1 MSTENVI
8 NNQRIAKNTFL
19 LYLRTIFVLAVSLY
33 TSRLVL
39 KVLGVDDYGIY
50 QVVGG
55 MVTMFGILSNALSA
69 AISRFITFELGSGKA
84 ERLKRLFSTSV
95 VVQYVLA
102 GIVFIIAEVV
112 AIWFMETEMQLPK
125 GREFAAKCV
134 LHCSLFT
141 FCVNL
146 ISIPYNACII
156 AHEHMKAFAYM
167 SVVDVVL
174 KLIACL
180 GVMCIPIDKLISYSI
195 FLAVI
200 SISIR
205 ILYWLYCKKHF
216 EETRGSVAFD
226 WCIFK
231 EMLGFSGWSF
241 LTNANGI
248 LNTQGV
254 NMLINVFFG
263 VTVNASR
270 GISSQVESAVL
281 QFVNN
286 FTMAVNPQIIKS
298 YAAGDIQGLYTLIC
312 RGAKFAY
319 FAMFIM
325 VLPLVCETPYM
336 LSVWLTIV
344 PPHTVIF
351 VQLSLI
357 LGIFDCIGFSSYT
370 ACMATGRIRLYSITL
385 AIIGALEFPLT
396 WIFFTYGAPVVSTYY
411 LYIFVKILVLIA
423 RVILLRDMVGL
434 PPQMYIIEVL
444 IPILLTTLIAIIP
457 SLLIISFFPSS
468 FVRLCISVIV
478 AIISVGLSA
487 LYIGMTQREREEIL
501 EKVNSVVNRLKK

>member
-1 MSTENVI
+1 MPAYKYLPTFMSTENVI

-351 VQLSLI
+351 VQLSL
-357 LGIFDCIGFSSYT
+357 
-370 ACMATGRIRLYSITL
+370 
-385 AIIGALEFPLT
+385 
-396 WIFFTYGAPVVSTYY
+396 TYGAPVVSTYY

-478 AIISVGLSA
+478 AIISVGLSIVW
-487 LYIGMTQREREEIL
+487 LID
-501 EKVNSVVNRLKK
+501 

>member
-231 EMLGFSGWSF
+231 
-241 LTNANGI
+241 
-248 LNTQGV
+248 
-254 NMLINVFFG
+254 
-263 VTVNASR
+263 
-270 GISSQVESAVL
+270 
-281 QFVNN
+281 
-286 FTMAVNPQIIKS
+286 
-298 YAAGDIQGLYTLIC
+298 
-312 RGAKFAY
+312 
-319 FAMFIM
+319 
-325 VLPLVCETPYM
+325 
-336 LSVWLTIV
+336 
-344 PPHTVIF
+344 
-351 VQLSLI
+351 
-357 LGIFDCIGFSSYT
+357 
-370 ACMATGRIRLYSITL
+370 
-385 AIIGALEFPLT
+385 
-396 WIFFTYGAPVVSTYY
+396 
-411 LYIFVKILVLIA
+411 
-423 RVILLRDMVGL
+423 
-434 PPQMYIIEVL
+434 
-444 IPILLTTLIAIIP
+444 
-457 SLLIISFFPSS
+457 
-468 FVRLCISVIV
+468 
-478 AIISVGLSA
+478 
-487 LYIGMTQREREEIL
+487 
-501 EKVNSVVNRLKK
+501 

>member
-69 AISRFITFELGSGKA
+69 AISRFITFELGSGNV

-180 GVMCIPIDKLISYSI
+180 GVMYTPIDKLISYSI

-205 ILYWLYCKKHF
+205 ILYRFYCKKHF
-216 EETRGSVAFD
+216 EETRGSIAFD
-226 WCIFK
+226 WSMFK

-298 YAAGDIQGLYTLIC
+298 YATGDMQGLYTLVC

-325 VLPLVCETPYM
+325 VLPLVCETP
-336 LSVWLTIV
+336 
-344 PPHTVIF
+344 
-351 VQLSLI
+351 
-357 LGIFDCIGFSSYT
+357 
-370 ACMATGRIRLYSITL
+370 
-385 AIIGALEFPLT
+385 
-396 WIFFTYGAPVVSTYY
+396 
-411 LYIFVKILVLIA
+411 
-423 RVILLRDMVGL
+423 
-434 PPQMYIIEVL
+434 
-444 IPILLTTLIAIIP
+444 
-457 SLLIISFFPSS
+457 
-468 FVRLCISVIV
+468 
-478 AIISVGLSA
+478 
-487 LYIGMTQREREEIL
+487 
-501 EKVNSVVNRLKK
+501 

>member
-180 GVMCIPIDKLISYSI
+180 GVMCIPIDKLISYS
-195 FLAVI
+195 
-200 SISIR
+200 
-205 ILYWLYCKKHF
+205 
-216 EETRGSVAFD
+216 
-226 WCIFK
+226 
-231 EMLGFSGWSF
+231 MLGFSGWSF

-487 LYIGMTQREREEIL
+487 LYIGMTRRERGVIL
-501 EKVNSVVNRLKK
+501 EKVNSVVNRLRK

>member
-1 MSTENVI
+1 MPAYKYLPTFMSTENVI

-102 GIVFIIAEVV
+102 
-112 AIWFMETEMQLPK
+112 

-487 LYIGMTQREREEIL
+487 LYIGMTRRERGVIL
-501 EKVNSVVNRLKK
+501 EKVNSVVNRLRK

>member
-205 ILYWLYCKKHF
+205 ILYW
-216 EETRGSVAFD
+216 
-226 WCIFK
+226 
-231 EMLGFSGWSF
+231 
-241 LTNANGI
+241 
-248 LNTQGV
+248 
-254 NMLINVFFG
+254 
-263 VTVNASR
+263 
-270 GISSQVESAVL
+270 
-281 QFVNN
+281 
-286 FTMAVNPQIIKS
+286 NPQIIKS

-325 VLPLVCETPYM
+325 LLPLVCETPYM

-487 LYIGMTQREREEIL
+487 LYIGMTQREREVIL